1 MDAEQRSVF
10 QGIVYYYRENMVN
23 CRYQVTLKDAVDGA
37 LLQQALDAARAKA
50 PYYFQKPVWE
60 KKLLHLEPSDAP
72 CPVRQGSA
80 KPEFP
85 DENGFTVALSYEG
98 KVVYFD
104 WFHFLADGRG
114 IAPFMTMVLQ
124 FYCNLRYGTAFEGQ
138 TLETDP
144 AYDIEDILAK
154 YPESQ
159 VANDMQRPVVQTFEE
174 TPTCCRVRLEKAG
187 LVDAALRCGVKP
199 FSTLTALLC
208 KAVRAY
214 LDKDEVLYSY
224 STDAR
229 DALGAPNALYNC
241 VASFQRK
248 LPLTADAP
256 LAEVAVGVDA
266 DLKENLSAERKLFRI
281 AEQMGWVYR
290 VYQQKASLSIKK
302 RIFQMGE
309 YISGF
314 PADFWVSY
322 LGDPFAPSSPELTR
336 YIEDFQTWVP
346 ADGASIG
353 LECTSLHGIITLC
366 VKNKVPRPGFA
377 EALRAAFEA
386 EGIKVLEAAE
396 LGADARRIAVGGDH
410 RHADRERLAE
420 DQRVVIHA
428 GAEHQRIHAVQRAH
442 QFALVGFKTVV
453 HDVHPFERGKLA
465 EGMQFNLVTERHH
478 VAHQL
483 LVGFAL
489 GIVVLDVGDT
499 LNGLAVRPNIGH
511 PAGRILRSGLAER
524 VAPLDIAFVVFGDS
538 PCRIFSLVFFLVE
551 DNEFAVCAFQ
561 RQVFQF
567 GL

>member
-1 MDAEQRSVF
+1 MRRIQIIVNNGAGTGRAHRVWNETQCLLRGYKIKYEAHMTRYEGHAAKLAEQISRVKGEEPVYLLVVGGDGTINEVLN
-10 QGIVYYYRENMVN
+10 GITDFDKVRFGVIPTGSGNDFGRNLKLPKTPKESLREICACIRKDQRGEALYRIDLGQVMILITTDEESKLPVRNLKNLTKQLFGMADIYVLDWHDRALMNTYREAF
-23 CRYQVTLKDAVDGA
+23 LK
-37 LLQQALDAARAKA
+37 
-50 PYYFQKPVWE
+50 
-60 KKLLHLEPSDAP
+60 
-72 CPVRQGSA
+72 
-80 KPEFP
+80 
-85 DENGFTVALSYEG
+85 NT
-98 KVVYFD
+98 
-104 WFHFLADGRG
+104 
-114 IAPFMTMVLQ
+114 
-124 FYCNLRYGTAFEGQ
+124 
-138 TLETDP
+138 P
-144 AYDIEDILAK
+144 AYDYGMECSSLKIYCKPVDLTVPADNEMGMAYAKYLIDRYTRHGENRFINVLRQGICRASDRVAGDILSIADVRWLDGIDEAK
-154 YPESQ
+154 RLSSRIKKLKQRVKGDSGGNETVDSLRDEISGLQ
-159 VANDMQRPVVQTFEE
+159 NDI
-174 TPTCCRVRLEKAG
+174 ADW

-377 EALRAAFEA
+377 ETLRAAFEA

-396 LGADARRIAVGGDH
+396 LGADN
-410 RHADRERLAE
+410 
-420 DQRVVIHA
+420 
-428 GAEHQRIHAVQRAH
+428 
-442 QFALVGFKTVV
+442 T
-453 HDVHPFERGKLA
+453 
-465 EGMQFNLVTERHH
+465 
-478 VAHQL
+478 
-483 LVGFAL
+483 
-489 GIVVLDVGDT
+489 
-499 LNGLAVRPNIGH
+499 
-511 PAGRILRSGLAER
+511 
-524 VAPLDIAFVVFGDS
+524 
-538 PCRIFSLVFFLVE
+538 
-551 DNEFAVCAFQ
+551 
-561 RQVFQF
+561 
-567 GL
+567 

>member
-1 MDAEQRSVF
+1 MAGRLSDAWLDELRSRANLEEIVSEYVPLKQKGRRFWGCCPFHNEKTPSFSVDSEAQMYYCFGCHKGGTVINFVMEMERMEFMDAVRLLADRAHMEIPEQSQTGSGRTSPDE
-10 QGIVYYYRENMVN
+10 RERIYEAN
-23 CRYQVTLKDAVDGA
+23 TL
-37 LLQQALDAARAKA
+37 AARFFHSTLWTGEGAEALNYLYKRGLNDSDIRRFGLGAA
-50 PYYFQKPVWE
+50 PKGW
-60 KKLLHLEPSDAP
+60 DALQ
-72 CPVRQGSA
+72 RHMAEQG
-80 KPEFP
+80 F
-85 DENGFTVALSYEG
+85 DDAL
-98 KVVYFD
+98 
-104 WFHFLADGRG
+104 
-114 IAPFMTMVLQ
+114 
-124 FYCNLRYGTAFEGQ
+124 
-138 TLETDP
+138 
-144 AYDIEDILAK
+144 
-154 YPESQ
+154 
-159 VANDMQRPVVQTFEE
+159 
-174 TPTCCRVRLEKAG
+174 LEKAG

-396 LGADARRIAVGGDH
+396 LGADN
-410 RHADRERLAE
+410 
-420 DQRVVIHA
+420 
-428 GAEHQRIHAVQRAH
+428 
-442 QFALVGFKTVV
+442 T
-453 HDVHPFERGKLA
+453 
-465 EGMQFNLVTERHH
+465 
-478 VAHQL
+478 
-483 LVGFAL
+483 
-489 GIVVLDVGDT
+489 
-499 LNGLAVRPNIGH
+499 
-511 PAGRILRSGLAER
+511 
-524 VAPLDIAFVVFGDS
+524 
-538 PCRIFSLVFFLVE
+538 
-551 DNEFAVCAFQ
+551 
-561 RQVFQF
+561 
-567 GL
+567 

>member
-1 MDAEQRSVF
+1 MNAEQRSVF
-10 QGIVYYYRENMVN
+10 QGIVYYYREHTVL
-23 CRYQVTLKDAVDGA
+23 CRYELTMKDPVDA
-37 LLQQALDAARAKA
+37 ELLQQACDEAQPLAG
-50 PYYFQKPVWE
+50 YFFQKVVWE
-60 KKLLHLEPSDAP
+60 KREAHLAPNDAP
-72 CPVRQGSA
+72 FRVRIGHVQPHI
-80 KPEFP
+80 PEDIDDYQLAFSCE
-85 DENGFTVALSYEG
+85 ENQIF
-98 KVVYFD
+98 FD

-124 FYCNLRYGTAFEGQ
+124 FYCNLRYGTAFEGRA
-138 TLETDP
+138 LVTDP
-144 AYDIEDILAK
+144 PYDIEDILAK

-174 TPTCCRVRLEKAG
+174 TPTCCRIRLEKAG
-187 LVDAALRCGVKP
+187 LVDAALRCGAKP

-396 LGADARRIAVGGDH
+396 LGADN
-410 RHADRERLAE
+410 
-420 DQRVVIHA
+420 
-428 GAEHQRIHAVQRAH
+428 
-442 QFALVGFKTVV
+442 T
-453 HDVHPFERGKLA
+453 
-465 EGMQFNLVTERHH
+465 
-478 VAHQL
+478 
-483 LVGFAL
+483 
-489 GIVVLDVGDT
+489 
-499 LNGLAVRPNIGH
+499 
-511 PAGRILRSGLAER
+511 
-524 VAPLDIAFVVFGDS
+524 
-538 PCRIFSLVFFLVE
+538 
-551 DNEFAVCAFQ
+551 
-561 RQVFQF
+561 
-567 GL
+567 

>member
-1 MDAEQRSVF
+1 MNAEQRAVF
-10 QGIVYYYRENMVN
+10 QGIVYYYRENQVL
-23 CRYQVTLKDAVDGA
+23 CRYQATLKEAVDPA
-37 LLQQALDAARAKA
+37 LLQQALDAARPLAE
-50 PYYFQKPVWE
+50 YYFCHVVWE
-60 KKLLHLEPSDAP
+60 KREARLELNTAP
-72 CPVRQGSA
+72 CRVRQGSA
-80 KPEFP
+80 QPKIPEETNDYLFSL
-85 DENGFTVALSYEG
+85 GYEG
-98 KVVYFD
+98 NTVYLD

-124 FYCNLRYGTAFEGQ
+124 FYCNLRYGTAFEGRA
-138 TLETDP
+138 LVTDP
-144 AYDIEDILAK
+144 PYDIEDILAK

-199 FSTLTALLC
+199 FSALTALLC

-241 VASFQRK
+241 VASFQRR

-266 DLKENLSAERKLFRI
+266 DLKANLAPEKKIFRI

-322 LGDPFAPSSPELTR
+322 LGDPFRPSSPELTR

-353 LECTSLHGIITLC
+353 LEATSLHGVITLC
-366 VKNKVPRPGFA
+366 IKNKVPRPGFA

-386 EGIKVLEAAE
+386 EGIRVLEAVE
-396 LGADARRIAVGGDH
+396 LG
-410 RHADRERLAE
+410 E
-420 DQRVVIHA
+420 D
-428 GAEHQRIHAVQRAH
+428 
-442 QFALVGFKTVV
+442 LT
-453 HDVHPFERGKLA
+453 
-465 EGMQFNLVTERHH
+465 
-478 VAHQL
+478 
-483 LVGFAL
+483 
-489 GIVVLDVGDT
+489 
-499 LNGLAVRPNIGH
+499 
-511 PAGRILRSGLAER
+511 
-524 VAPLDIAFVVFGDS
+524 
-538 PCRIFSLVFFLVE
+538 
-551 DNEFAVCAFQ
+551 
-561 RQVFQF
+561 
-567 GL
+567 

>member
-1 MDAEQRSVF
+1 M
-10 QGIVYYYRENMVN
+10 
-23 CRYQVTLKDAVDGA
+23 
-37 LLQQALDAARAKA
+37 
-50 PYYFQKPVWE
+50 
-60 KKLLHLEPSDAP
+60 
-72 CPVRQGSA
+72 
-80 KPEFP
+80 
-85 DENGFTVALSYEG
+85 
-98 KVVYFD
+98 
-104 WFHFLADGRG
+104 
-114 IAPFMTMVLQ
+114 
-124 FYCNLRYGTAFEGQ
+124 
-138 TLETDP
+138 
-144 AYDIEDILAK
+144 
-154 YPESQ
+154 
-159 VANDMQRPVVQTFEE
+159 
-174 TPTCCRVRLEKAG
+174 
-187 LVDAALRCGVKP
+187 DAALRCGVKP

-336 YIEDFQTWVP
+336 YIEDFQIWVP

-396 LGADARRIAVGGDH
+396 LGADN
-410 RHADRERLAE
+410 
-420 DQRVVIHA
+420 
-428 GAEHQRIHAVQRAH
+428 
-442 QFALVGFKTVV
+442 T
-453 HDVHPFERGKLA
+453 
-465 EGMQFNLVTERHH
+465 
-478 VAHQL
+478 
-483 LVGFAL
+483 
-489 GIVVLDVGDT
+489 
-499 LNGLAVRPNIGH
+499 
-511 PAGRILRSGLAER
+511 
-524 VAPLDIAFVVFGDS
+524 
-538 PCRIFSLVFFLVE
+538 
-551 DNEFAVCAFQ
+551 
-561 RQVFQF
+561 
-567 GL
+567 

>member
-1 MDAEQRSVF
+1 MINTMKS
-10 QGIVYYYRENMVN
+10 
-23 CRYQVTLKDAVDGA
+23 LLA
-37 LLQQALDAARAKA
+37 L
-50 PYYFQKPVWE
+50 
-60 KKLLHLEPSDAP
+60 
-72 CPVRQGSA
+72 
-80 KPEFP
+80 
-85 DENGFTVALSYEG
+85 
-98 KVVYFD
+98 
-104 WFHFLADGRG
+104 
-114 IAPFMTMVLQ
+114 
-124 FYCNLRYGTAFEGQ
+124 
-138 TLETDP
+138 
-144 AYDIEDILAK
+144 
-154 YPESQ
+154 
-159 VANDMQRPVVQTFEE
+159 RPFEE

-229 DALGAPNALYNC
+229 DALGVPNALYNC

-290 VYQQKASLSIKK
+290 VYRQKASLSIKK

-386 EGIKVLEAAE
+386 EGSQ
-396 LGADARRIAVGGDH
+396 GAGSRRAGH
-410 RHADRERLAE
+410 RQYIRN
-420 DQRVVIHA
+420 
-428 GAEHQRIHAVQRAH
+428 
-442 QFALVGFKTVV
+442 
-453 HDVHPFERGKLA
+453 
-465 EGMQFNLVTERHH
+465 NLSVS
-478 VAHQL
+478 L
-483 LVGFAL
+483 
-489 GIVVLDVGDT
+489 
-499 LNGLAVRPNIGH
+499 
-511 PAGRILRSGLAER
+511 
-524 VAPLDIAFVVFGDS
+524 PLDSS
-538 PCRIFSLVFFLVE
+538 PGRGASGEKAKLYGMPRPPL
-551 DNEFAVCAFQ
+551 D
-561 RQVFQF
+561 R
-567 GL
+567 GGGTP

>member
-1 MDAEQRSVF
+1 MNAEQRAVF
-10 QGIVYYYRENMVN
+10 QGIVYYYRENQVL
-23 CRYQVTLKDAVDGA
+23 CRYQATLKEAVAPA
-37 LLQQALDAARAKA
+37 LLQQALDAARPLAE
-50 PYYFQKPVWE
+50 YYFCHVVWE
-60 KKLLHLEPSDAP
+60 KREARLEPNTAP
-72 CPVRQGSA
+72 CRVRQGSTQP
-80 KPEFP
+80 KIPEETNDYLFSLGYE
-85 DENGFTVALSYEG
+85 ENTVYL
-98 KVVYFD
+98 D

-114 IAPFMTMVLQ
+114 MAPFMTMVLQ

-174 TPTCCRVRLEKAG
+174 TPTCCRIRLEKAG

-248 LPLTADAP
+248 LPLAADAP
-256 LAEVAVGVDA
+256 LAEVAVGVDT

-396 LGADARRIAVGGDH
+396 LG
-410 RHADRERLAE
+410 
-420 DQRVVIHA
+420 
-428 GAEHQRIHAVQRAH
+428 
-442 QFALVGFKTVV
+442 T
-453 HDVHPFERGKLA
+453 
-465 EGMQFNLVTERHH
+465 
-478 VAHQL
+478 
-483 LVGFAL
+483 
-489 GIVVLDVGDT
+489 
-499 LNGLAVRPNIGH
+499 
-511 PAGRILRSGLAER
+511 
-524 VAPLDIAFVVFGDS
+524 
-538 PCRIFSLVFFLVE
+538 
-551 DNEFAVCAFQ
+551 DNT
-561 RQVFQF
+561 
-567 GL
+567 